1 MVGKGKRKNQG
12 NTQTPPG
19 SPSNLNSQP
28 RKTSVR
34 EVNQES
40 KQLSDRTTELLDV
53 TGGVAGRAT
62 VATTLSEAEL
72 YSRVA
77 WREPLPGEEVTAAA
91 WTWQKK
97 KKALERLLK
106 GARGRVCSDEMETEL
121 SAIKQ
126 SSPSGGNRAQL
137 ITRLIA
143 LPPRSMVVAAS
154 CCGGPFS
161 AEGTGSLVTMVG
173 TMNETNFLRELVP
186 QECQNHR

>member
-1 MVGKGKRKNQG
+1 MSQEVLLEEPQSPRHSLKLSCTAEWPGGSHFQVKRLRQQLGHGK
-12 NTQTPPG
+12 
-19 SPSNLNSQP
+19 
-28 RKTSVR
+28 
-34 EVNQES
+34 
-40 KQLSDRTTELLDV
+40 
-53 TGGVAGRAT
+53 
-62 VATTLSEAEL
+62 
-72 YSRVA
+72 
-77 WREPLPGEEVTAAA
+77 
-91 WTWQKK
+91 KK